1 MCVCVCINK
10 LFNFFGHRFADN
22 GVGLSFARYFL
33 CVCARACVTAGGR
46 GGRQV
51 TSFKKYFFLSFF
63 ISRVCVC
70 VSVMAV
76 TLRTWAPVRRC
87 PSPYLWARVG
97 TAAPT
102 EDRINTGVLEGWMAI
117 RGHCP
122 ETSETRSS
130 QHLY

>member
-1 MCVCVCINK
+1 MCVCINK

-70 VSVMAV
+70 VSDGSY
-76 TLRTWAPVRRC
+76 PKD
-87 PSPYLWARVG
+87 VG
-97 TAAPT
+97 
-102 EDRINTGVLEGWMAI
+102 
-117 RGHCP
+117 
-122 ETSETRSS
+122 SS
-130 QHLY
+130 QEVSESIFVGESGNRGTNGGQNKYWGVGGVDGNPRTLPRNK